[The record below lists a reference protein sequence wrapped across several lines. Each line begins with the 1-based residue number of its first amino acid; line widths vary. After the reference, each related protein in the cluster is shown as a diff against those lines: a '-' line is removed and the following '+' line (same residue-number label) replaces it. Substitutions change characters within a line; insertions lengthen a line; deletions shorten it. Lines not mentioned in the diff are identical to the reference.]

1 MSVNQSLS
9 IFIPS
14 MSPYIKP
21 EHIMDLFRRLDLAE
35 VDTIELTEK
44 VAKGTFTPY
53 KTAHI
58 YFKFWHDTDAARA
71 LQRQIESATKENP
84 AKIVYDDPFSWI
96 LIKNTKQ
103 PHPQPHPN
111 TIINRVKQ
119 DIHVLEDIIAVL
131 SEENKKLHQ
140 ENRVL
145 RQNFLM

>member
-9 IFIPS
+9 IFIPT
-14 MSPYIKP
+14 MLPYIKP
-21 EHIMDLFRRLDLAE
+21 EHIVDLFRNLDIAE
-35 VDTIELTEK
+35 VDTIEFADK
-44 VAKGTFTPY
+44 MAKSTFTPY

-71 LQRQIESATKENP
+71 LQANIESATKEKP

-96 LIKNTKQ
+96 LIKNTRQQQQ
-103 PHPQPHPN
+103 PSP
-111 TIINRVKQ
+111 IIRRVKQ
-119 DIHVLEDIIAVL
+119 DIHVLEDIISVL

-145 RQNFLM
+145 RQNSMA